1 MFFLCPI
8 SNLNEFLIYDLWKVF
23 KLKQQ
28 KSHYPPNPNISMKM
42 KAKNKNDI
50 DTLLKRKQHKDKRP
64 INELEPK
71 YTFTNSDM
79 KKKMII

>member
-1 MFFLCPI
+1 
-8 SNLNEFLIYDLWKVF
+8 
-23 KLKQQ
+23 
-28 KSHYPPNPNISMKM
+28 MKM
-42 KAKNKNDI
+42 KAKKNIDI
-50 DTLLKRKQHKDKRP
+50 DTLLKGKQHKDKRP